1 MRFPTFLKSML
12 LGVPVGVTLLDC
24 IGYVARVEGVSM
36 QPALNPDAAVTDY
49 VFLSRWAV
57 RNMDVQRGDIISLIS
72 PKDPSQKIIKR
83 IVALQ
88 GDVIST
94 LGYKVQYVKVP
105 EGHCWI
111 EGDHTGNSL
120 DSNTFGPVSLGLITA
135 RATQIVWP
143 PSRWQQLPSTVPK
156 TRTPISFGKRA
167 ATGSNGSH
175 GVSNHT
181 ATSSPGSITTPVVN
195 SVEEMHELNH

>member
-1 MRFPTFLKSML
+1 MKIPLFFKSVL
-12 LGVPVGVTLLDC
+12 LSIPVGVTFFDC
-24 IGYVARVEGVSM
+24 VGYVVRVDGISM
-36 QPALNPDAAVTDY
+36 QPALNPDESAATDY

-57 RNMDVQRGDIISLIS
+57 RNMDVKRGDVVSLIS

-83 IVALQ
+83 VVGLQ

-94 LGYKVQYVKVP
+94 LGYKMPYVKVP

-120 DSNTFGPVSLGLITA
+120 DSNTFGPISLGLITA

-143 PSRWQQLPSTVPK
+143 PTRWQSLKSDIQK
-156 TRTPISFGKRA
+156 TRHPISLGKSA
-167 ATGSNGSH
+167 SGNNAS
-175 GVSNHT
+175 VNHQT
-181 ATSSPGSITTPVVN
+181 LQAQKKT
-195 SVEEMHELNH
+195 

>member
-1 MRFPTFLKSML
+1 MRFPTFLKSLL

-24 IGYVARVEGVSM
+24 VGYVARVEGVSM
-36 QPALNPDAAVTDY
+36 QPALNPDASVTDY

-83 IVALQ
+83 VVALQ

-94 LGYKVQYVKVP
+94 LGYKLPYVTVP
-105 EGHCWI
+105 EGHCWV

-120 DSNTFGPVSLGLITA
+120 DSNTFGPVSLGLVTA

-143 PSRWQQLPSTVPK
+143 PSRWQQLPSSVPK
-156 TRTPISFGKRA
+156 TRVPIAIGKRST
-167 ATGSNGSH
+167 TGSTRAAN
-175 GVSNHT
+175 NHT
-181 ATSSPGSITTPVVN
+181 ASNSSSNSSSPLVHPI
-195 SVEEMHELNH
+195 EEVHRLN